1 MECRSISILQQAM
14 TAQHRC
20 VQGPIAERSENS
32 ATCHFFLL
40 LTVFFETAF
49 CPRMCFLYIL
59 YRYLL
64 FFFFTPPLWAQL
76 LASLLCLVFFQ
87 LWWIKYGIVCS
98 GPLDRNL
105 EAGCVVTAQQGSLP
119 LMKTPA
125 HHPPLLFHPSFI
137 FPLPSTSCNPLCV
150 FSFHLLPCPSTPL
163 LHLHPPGPSS
173 TLSSVSNDFSA
184 CVLTTIVSS
193 FFQYSIQIFILIL
206 YESCSS

>member
-1 MECRSISILQQAM
+1 MSKYIHPAAGHDCTTQMCSRSYSWEKWKLSNLSLFPTFDSFLRDSFLSKNVFLIYFIQISL
-14 TAQHRC
+14 
-20 VQGPIAERSENS
+20 G
-32 ATCHFFLL
+32 FFS
-40 LTVFFETAF
+40 
-49 CPRMCFLYIL
+49 
-59 YRYLL
+59 
-64 FFFFTPPLWAQL
+64 PPLWAQL
-76 LASLLCLVFFQ
+76 LASLLCLLFFQ

-137 FPLPSTSCNPLCV
+137 FPLPSTSCNPLCG
-150 FSFHLLPCPSTPL
+150 FSFHLLRCPSTPL
-163 LHLHPPGPSS
+163 LHLHPPGPSL

-193 FFQYSIQIFILIL
+193 FFQCSIQIFILIL